1 MSSGD
6 GNGVEEP
13 PRALLACQACGKA
26 GPPKTCSGCKA
37 VFYCDRDCQIRD
49 RMDHRTMCA
58 GLKKCRLQQ
67 EQEIEKAK
75 KLLQDKQEHAVT
87 ECAICL
93 EENASSEASF
103 VKLHCGHFFCY
114 VCLYECQV
122 QSLEKLA
129 PGSCPLCRQTLP
141 PLSALLGERNSL
153 FNLLAHNAST
163 KEQRDEICSIASQ
176 ELETIMQT
184 HPGLLPALYCLGET
198 CT

>member
-114 VCLYECQV
+114 VCLLRMSGPKPGEARSRLLSFV
-122 QSLEKLA
+122 SPNLASLERS
-129 PGSCPLCRQTLP
+129 PR
-141 PLSALLGERNSL
+141 
-153 FNLLAHNAST
+153 
-163 KEQRDEICSIASQ
+163 
-176 ELETIMQT
+176 
-184 HPGLLPALYCLGET
+184 
-198 CT
+198 